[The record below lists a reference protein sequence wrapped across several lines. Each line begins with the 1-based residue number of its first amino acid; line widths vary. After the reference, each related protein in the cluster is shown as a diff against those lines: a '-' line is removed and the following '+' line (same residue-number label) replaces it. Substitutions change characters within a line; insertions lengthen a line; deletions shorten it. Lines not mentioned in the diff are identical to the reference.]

1 MISYKALIAIVITTF
16 LVAVNAC
23 SSNDDQI
30 FEPPVVGD
38 PGEAQ
43 EGVEFYLTTPDESN
57 LVRLQESGVESLQ
70 ENQHFTINIDESSTY
85 QEMDGFGFTLT
96 GGSAYHINNM
106 SFSVKN
112 ELLNDLFGPD
122 GVHSSYVRISVGA
135 SDLDFAPFSYNDL
148 PPGQTDPSQNNF
160 SISPDREHLIPVL
173 QDIIAINPDI
183 KIMGSP
189 WSPPV
194 WMKDNQNTVGG
205 ELLPQFYSSYATYFV
220 KYVQAMQEE
229 GITIDAVTV
238 QNEPENPN
246 NNPSL
251 FMTAEQQADFV
262 GNHLGPAFAEA
273 GITTKII
280 IFDHNPDNIG
290 YPISVLNNAT
300 ANQYIDGSAFHLYAG
315 QINSLSAVHNAHP
328 DKNIYFTEQWIGAPG
343 NFSEDFRWHMR
354 ELIIGATRNWS
365 KTVLEWNLAADENL
379 RPHTNGGCT
388 QCLGALTISGNN
400 VTKNPAY
407 YIVKQ
412 ASSFVKQGS
421 VRIQSNSNSTIPNVA
436 FKTPN
441 EEIVVI
447 VLNDTDQQQNFNINV
462 QSRPITTRLPAGAG
476 GTFVWR
482 QN

>member
-43 EGVEFYLTTPDESN
+43 GGVEFYLTTPDESN

-148 PPGQTDPSQNNF
+148 PPGQTDPNQNNF

-441 EEIVVI
+441 NEIVVI